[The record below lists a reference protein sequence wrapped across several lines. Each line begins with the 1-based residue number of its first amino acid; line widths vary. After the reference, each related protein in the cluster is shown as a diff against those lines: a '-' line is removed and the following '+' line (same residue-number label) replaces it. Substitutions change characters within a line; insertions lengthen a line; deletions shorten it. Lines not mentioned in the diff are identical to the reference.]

1 SGPLAKQLG
10 LKVPLE
16 SERGYHLELWGA
28 NIMPRA
34 PVMVASGK
42 FVATPMEGRL
52 RLAGIVEFGGLD
64 APASA
69 APFALL
75 KKGIRAAIPG
85 ITWQRE
91 EEWMGHRPAPAD
103 SVPIIGELDHIRGA
117 FTGFGHHHVGLTGGP
132 KTGQI
137 LAGLIS
143 GKKSNLNLAPYAPS
157 RFH

>member
-1 SGPLAKQLG
+1 
-10 LKVPLE
+10 
-16 SERGYHLELWGA
+16 
-28 NIMPRA
+28 
-34 PVMVASGK
+34 
-42 FVATPMEGRL
+42 
-52 RLAGIVEFGGLD
+52 
-64 APASA
+64 
-69 APFALL
+69 LL

-103 SVPIIGELDHIRGA
+103 SIPIIGELDHIRGA

-137 LAGLIS
+137 LSGLIS